1 MIAQLIVNL
10 NIRNILFGW
19 IIWGEKVRDEV
30 FPFLLKFLVHPYP
43 RVRRGCAEQL
53 YVKLLEDFPSILNI
67 AETQQDC
74 ILDILS
80 KTVWDDNQTN
90 NSRQARMEIADIL
103 SIHLSENERVG
114 FASKSKSNHKK
125 IDEFK
130 SYASLVHE
138 AGR

>member
-1 MIAQLIVNL
+1 M
-10 NIRNILFGW
+10 
-19 IIWGEKVRDEV
+19 
-30 FPFLLKFLVHPYP
+30 VHPYP

-53 YVKLLEDFPSILNI
+53 YVKLLEDFPSILSI
-67 AETQQDC
+67 GEIQQDF

-80 KTVWDDNQTN
+80 KTVWDDNHTN
-90 NSRQARMEIADIL
+90 NFRKARNEIADIF
-103 SIHLSENERVG
+103 SVHLSENDRVG
-114 FASKSKSNHKK
+114 FISKSISNDKK